1 MVCYPVTILTTLEEY
16 LMTEFIVYD
25 ALCGSGKT
33 TKVKNYILDN
43 PNERFI
49 YISPFLKE
57 SYKLAGIEYE
67 ELDDD
72 VVPKISNL
80 TGLLEYDETNP
91 VSKLRFKYPDRK
103 KGRGSK
109 ETSLSHLMSSGFNIT
124 STHQLF
130 THMSINSLEGAEQFT
145 LIIDEALSVYEESN
159 AVGKTEVKKLLE
171 IGILYLD
178 QDGITLRFDRDKFGI
193 NSDYKGDKVEGTAY
207 EPLATMCDLS
217 QLLLIDGKT
226 IVWEMSADMLRK
238 FKKVIICTYL
248 FEGQLFSSYLK
259 KHGIEYEINKFGK
272 QPQEVKHLFDV
283 VDDSHLNMIGAD
295 DYALSKSYFE
305 KPSTRQGARDVCRKH
320 LNTVMRKWG
329 AKTDNR
335 LFTCFKADKG
345 FIGDKRYTKNWLPFN
360 CRATNEFKDVEHIAY
375 LVNVFP
381 SPILIKAAHGKDT
394 EFNDD
399 IHALGELLQFLYRG
413 CLRENKPMKIYLP
426 SSRMRKLLFKWLEG
440 GFE

>member
-1 MVCYPVTILTTLEEY
+1 
-16 LMTEFIVYD
+16 MTDFIVYD

-145 LIIDEALSVYEESN
+145 LIIDEALSVY
-159 AVGKTEVKKLLE
+159 
-171 IGILYLD
+171 
-178 QDGITLRFDRDKFGI
+178 
-193 NSDYKGDKVEGTAY
+193 
-207 EPLATMCDLS
+207 
-217 QLLLIDGKT
+217 
-226 IVWEMSADMLRK
+226 
-238 FKKVIICTYL
+238 
-248 FEGQLFSSYLK
+248 
-259 KHGIEYEINKFGK
+259 
-272 QPQEVKHLFDV
+272 
-283 VDDSHLNMIGAD
+283 
-295 DYALSKSYFE
+295 
-305 KPSTRQGARDVCRKH
+305 
-320 LNTVMRKWG
+320 
-329 AKTDNR
+329 
-335 LFTCFKADKG
+335 
-345 FIGDKRYTKNWLPFN
+345 
-360 CRATNEFKDVEHIAY
+360 
-375 LVNVFP
+375 
-381 SPILIKAAHGKDT
+381 
-394 EFNDD
+394 
-399 IHALGELLQFLYRG
+399 
-413 CLRENKPMKIYLP
+413 
-426 SSRMRKLLFKWLEG
+426 
-440 GFE
+440 

>member
-1 MVCYPVTILTTLEEY
+1 M
-16 LMTEFIVYD
+16 
-25 ALCGSGKT
+25 
-33 TKVKNYILDN
+33 
-43 PNERFI
+43 
-49 YISPFLKE
+49 
-57 SYKLAGIEYE
+57 
-67 ELDDD
+67 
-72 VVPKISNL
+72 
-80 TGLLEYDETNP
+80 
-91 VSKLRFKYPDRK
+91 
-103 KGRGSK
+103 
-109 ETSLSHLMSSGFNIT
+109 
-124 STHQLF
+124 
-130 THMSINSLEGAEQFT
+130 
-145 LIIDEALSVYEESN
+145 YEESN

-178 QDGITLRFDRDKFGI
+178 CDGITLRFDRDKFGI

-335 LFTCFKADKG
+335 LFTCFKTDKS

-360 CRATNEFKDVEHIAY
+360 CRATNEFKDVEHVAY

-426 SSRMRKLLFKWLEG
+426 SSRMRKLLFKWLDGE
-440 GFE
+440 FTKNV